1 MAKKQL
7 YFAEAE
13 RLFVTEGC
21 SLEEIAVQLNISTR
35 TLQEWKSEGEWDRKR
50 SVFLTNTHDSYS
62 ETISLLRK
70 LLKRAHERLD
80 EGKEVDATTLNFIRE
95 FMPSRTKIKSPEE
108 VAAEE
113 KQSTPAQNNGALSA
127 EAMAKIEEL
136 LGIRK

>member
-21 SLEEIAVQLNISTR
+21 SLEEIASRLNISTR

-50 SVFLTNTHDSYS
+50 SIFLRDTHDSYS
-62 ETISLLRK
+62 ETVSLLRK
-70 LLKRAHERLD
+70 LLKRAHEKLD
-80 EGKEVDATTLNFIRE
+80 KNEDPDATTLNFIRE
-95 FMPSRTKIKSPEE
+95 FMPSRAKIKSPEE

-113 KQSTPAQNNGALSA
+113 KQAAPVASNGALSA